1 MCVCVYK
8 FIRCTEDEADKITN
22 CLGQNEVCLKEL
34 GAYCACMI
42 KEEEEEEVR
51 KKVKE
56 ETLVGLNQNKRL
68 MILVVDLSVN
78 EIDVPS

>member
-1 MCVCVYK
+1 M
-8 FIRCTEDEADKITN
+8 
-22 CLGQNEVCLKEL
+22 KEL

-42 KEEEEEEVR
+42 KEEEEEEEEVR